1 MYVTRAEHHMAAR
14 RRSDDDLARQATDE
28 QCGAGEGRAGGGR
41 RSGALVEK
49 MGADCDAMV
58 KRCTLPRAH
67 IHQCS
72 LLLLLLL

>member
-1 MYVTRAEHHMAAR
+1 MAAR
-14 RRSDDDLARQATDE
+14 RRSDDELARQATDE
-28 QCGAGEGRAGGGR
+28 QCGAAGGRGTGWGGR

-72 LLLLLLL
+72 LLLLLLLLLL